1 MYRPLRVVTTRVE
14 AFIAV
19 VLTGWVLALHFR
31 EQLTSRVSPWAW
43 LGLGFFP
50 VWAVVVINFAFFAI
64 ILQLGVAL
72 VLAPLRK
79 DEKALLVAFVGD
91 VMLTS
96 IGALFPRMVRSV
108 HVVQTFLILVSFL
121 GAVAIL
127 LSFWNIPVSPRRD
140 EPC

>member
-19 VLTGWVLALHFR
+19 ALTGWVLALHFR
-31 EQLTSRVSPWAW
+31 EQLTSRVSPW

-64 ILQLGVAL
+64 IFQLGVAL

-91 VMLTS
+91 VMLTP

-140 EPC
+140 EPV